1 MYAVAAV
8 QVIMA
13 AIDDSDGTRRGVQRA
28 VFSGS
33 GVRVSA
39 RTSVLGKTLK
49 IDPATG
55 DVNLK
60 DFTALVIR
68 SGTESFYKVISL
80 A

>member
-1 MYAVAAV
+1 MT
-8 QVIMA
+8 

-28 VFSGS
+28 IFGSS
-33 GVRVSA
+33 GVQVPA

-60 DFTALVIR
+60 DFTALVIC
-68 SGTESFYKVISL
+68 SGTESFYKAISL